1 VSADPRHTRTVRRR
15 SGGED
20 WEMVL
25 GEPEARLR
33 EHVLGYMDFAEHT
46 THAVRRREIA
56 GALVPLIINFGPP
69 FRIHGS
75 GGEVSEPREGFVAG
89 MSDGVSISESTG
101 RSRCVQ
107 VNFTPLGARRFLRLP
122 MGELANR
129 VVGLED
135 LFGRAEA
142 DRLRS
147 RLHDAPDA
155 EARFRLV
162 DAFVGARV
170 EGARGPSA
178 GVGRAWRRLWET
190 AGRLEAGALAREI
203 GCSRKHLAARFHD
216 EVGLA
221 PKAVARILRFQHA
234 VSLLDPSAE
243 VRWTEVAHRCGYY
256 DQAHLI
262 RDFRQLA
269 GATPGEYLRGIAGG
283 DDPAAG
289 DVDLAAGDPDPAST
303 DSR

>member
-1 VSADPRHTRTVRRR
+1 MSADPRRTTTVRRR
-15 SGGED
+15 SAGED

-75 GGEVSEPREGFVAG
+75 GGSAVSEPREGFVAG
-89 MSDGVSISESTG
+89 LSDGFSVSESTG

-135 LFGRAEA
+135 LFGRAAA
-142 DRLRS
+142 DRLAA

-155 EARFRLV
+155 EARFALV

-170 EGARGPSA
+170 DEARGPSA
-178 GVGRAWRRLWET
+178 GVGRAWRRLRET
-190 AGRLEAGALAREI
+190 SGRVEAGALAAEI

-216 EVGLA
+216 EVGLP
-221 PKAVARILRFQHA
+221 PKSVARILRFQHA
-234 VSLLDPSAE
+234 VSLLDPSAD

-262 RDFRQLA
+262 RDFRQFA
-269 GATPGEYLRGIAGG
+269 GATPGEYLRGIAIGN
-283 DDPAAG
+283 DP
-289 DVDLAAGDPDPAST
+289 AAGDPDPTPVAG
-303 DSR
+303 R

>member
-1 VSADPRHTRTVRRR
+1 MSADPRRTRVVRRR

-46 THAVRRREIA
+46 SHAVRRTEIA

-75 GGEVSEPREGFVAG
+75 DRCTVSEPREGFVAG
-89 MSDGVSISESTG
+89 LSDGFSVSESTG

-107 VNFTPLGARRFLRLP
+107 VNFTPLGARRFLGLP
-122 MGELANR
+122 MGDLANR

-142 DRLRS
+142 DRLAS

-155 EARFRLV
+155 EARFALV
-162 DAFVGARV
+162 DAFIGARV
-170 EGARGPSA
+170 DGAQGPSA
-178 GVGRAWRRLWET
+178 GVGRAWRRLRET

-221 PKAVARILRFQHA
+221 PKSVARILRFQHA
-234 VSLLDPSAE
+234 ISLLGPSTD

-262 RDFRQLA
+262 RDFRQFA
-269 GATPGEYLRGIAGG
+269 GATPGEYLRGIGIESG
-283 DDPAAG
+283 IESDP
-289 DVDLAAGDPDPAST
+289 AAGDPDPTPIPA
-303 DSR
+303 R